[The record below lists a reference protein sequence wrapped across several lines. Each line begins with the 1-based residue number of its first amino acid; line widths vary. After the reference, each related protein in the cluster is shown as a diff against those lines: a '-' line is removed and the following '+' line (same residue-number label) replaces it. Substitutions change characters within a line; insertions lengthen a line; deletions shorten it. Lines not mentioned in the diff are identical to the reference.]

1 MRDWVRVLKREQRER
16 FLRYDVILFESFDSF
31 FYQISVLLVCYVQL
45 PLTVSF
51 TVVVSDFFGIS
62 FCFSESLCS
71 TFTDDLLISKSAF
84 VKIVNL
90 RMVKFN
96 KKVLESR

>member
-1 MRDWVRVLKREQRER
+1 MTDWVRVLKRERRER

-31 FYQISVLLVCYVQL
+31 FYELSVLLVGYVHL

-51 TVVVSDFFGIS
+51 TVVASDLFGIS

-71 TFTDDLLISKSAF
+71 TFTDDLLISKSALLKLSILGWSSSIRRF
-84 VKIVNL
+84 
-90 RMVKFN
+90 
-96 KKVLESR
+96 